1 MANCVEGKIK
11 AFDGIELS
19 YKKSLVEKPKAV
31 LVVVHGLCEHL
42 GRYNYFTEKL
52 NDFGYSVYRFDNR
65 GHGKS
70 GGERGYVDNF
80 QYFFD
85 DADLFVDMAKS
96 ENKGIPAFMFGH
108 SMGGFI
114 TAGYGMKYQNKLK
127 GQILSGAAVIDLPA
141 FEAIESKGDF
151 FDKHPF
157 EKVPN
162 ALSNLIS
169 RDPEVVKAYDEDPL
183 VLKETNIKLLGEA
196 FVKGPIW
203 IENNVKEY
211 NYPCLILHG
220 GNDQIV
226 INEASKWL
234 YKNISSKDKSLK
246 IYPECYHEILNEK
259 DEKDSVI
266 EDIHNW
272 IEERI

>member
-1 MANCVEGKIK
+1 MSDCIDGKVK
-11 AFDGIELS
+11 TFDGIELF
-19 YKKSLVEKPKAV
+19 YKKNLVEKPKAV
-31 LVVVHGLCEHL
+31 LIVVHGLCEHL
-42 GRYNYFTEKL
+42 GRYDYFTKKL
-52 NDFGYSVYRFDNR
+52 NDFGYNVYRFDNR

-70 GGERGYVDNF
+70 GGERGYVENF

-85 DADLFVDMAKS
+85 DADLFVNMARS
-96 ENKGIPAFMFGH
+96 ENENVPIFMFGH

-114 TAGYGMKYQNKLK
+114 TAGYGMKYQNKLS

-141 FEAIESKGDF
+141 FKTIKNSID
-151 FDKHPF
+151 FDKNPF

-162 ALSNLIS
+162 ALSNLIC
-169 RDPEVVKAYDEDPL
+169 RDQEVVSAYNEDPL
-183 VLKETNIKLLGEA
+183 VLKESNVKLLGEA

-203 IENNVKEY
+203 IENNVKKY

-234 YKNISSKDKSLK
+234 YENVSSLDKNLK
-246 IYPECYHEILNEK
+246 IYPGCYHEILNEK
-259 DEKDSVI
+259 DEKNVVI
-266 EDIHNW
+266 DDIHHW
-272 IEERI
+272 IEKRI

>member
-11 AFDGIELS
+11 AFDGIELF

-52 NDFGYSVYRFDNR
+52 NDFGYNVYRFDNR
-65 GHGKS
+65 GHGRS
-70 GGERGYVDNF
+70 GGERGYVDDF
-80 QYFFD
+80 QHFFD
-85 DADLFVDMAKS
+85 DADLFVNMAKI
-96 ENKGIPAFMFGH
+96 ENKGIPIFMFGH

-114 TAGYGMKYQNKLK
+114 TAGYGMKYQNKLN
-127 GQILSGAAVIDLPA
+127 GQILSGAAVIDLPS
-141 FEAIESKGDF
+141 FEAVKNKGDF

-183 VLKETNIKLLGEA
+183 VLKESNIKLLGEA

-211 NYPCLILHG
+211 KYPCLILHG

-246 IYPECYHEILNEK
+246 IYPKCYHEILNEK
-259 DEKDSVI
+259 DEKDSII

-272 IEERI
+272 IKERI